1 LSARIIVSTGE
12 PAGIGPDVALTLAA
26 QEIPGTP
33 IFLGNADLLRSRA
46 ATLGSKTRVRPIRD
60 TQAAAPHSPGILQV
74 LDTAL
79 AAPVVAGTLDAANAR
94 YVLQLL
100 DRGVALC
107 LDGAADALV
116 TAPIQKSVINE
127 AGVVF
132 TGHTE
137 YLAAKTNAALPVM
150 MLVGERLRV
159 ALVTTHV
166 ALKDVAEHI
175 DATRLEQTIRVLAAD
190 LMRRFGIDAP
200 RIRVLGLNP
209 HAGERGVLGREE
221 IEIIAP
227 VIERLRNEGLQLLGP
242 TPADTAF
249 TPEALANVDAVL
261 AMYHD
266 QGLPVI
272 KALGFGEVV
281 NVTLGLPIVRTSVD
295 HGTALDLAGTGRA
308 SAASLRTAYLLAVRL
323 AEGGAS

>member
-33 IFLGNADLLRSRA
+33 IFLGNANLLRSRA
-46 ATLGSKTRVRPIRD
+46 AASGSKTRIQPIPD
-60 TQAAAPHSPGILQV
+60 AQSATPHSPGILQV

-79 AAPVVAGTLDAANAR
+79 AAPVVAGVPDAANAP

-100 DRGVALC
+100 DRSVTLC
-107 LDGAADALV
+107 VDGAADALV

-127 AGVVF
+127 AGIPF

-137 YLAAKTNAALPVM
+137 YLAVKTNAPLPVM
-150 MLVGERLRV
+150 MLVGDTLRV
-159 ALVTTHV
+159 ALVTTHI
-166 ALKDVAEHI
+166 ALKDVAKHI
-175 DATRLEQTIRVLAAD
+175 DATHLEQTIRVLAAD
-190 LMRRFGIDAP
+190 LVRRFGIDVP

-227 VIERLRNEGLQLLGP
+227 VIERLRDEGLQLLGP

-249 TPEALANVDAVL
+249 TPDALGNVDAVL

-272 KALGFGEVV
+272 KALGFGQVV

-308 SAASLRTAYLLAVRL
+308 SAASLIAAYLLAVRL
-323 AEGGAS
+323 AEGGTP